1 MMMGDLALQAEGLY
15 KRYGG
20 RAVVQDVSLRV
31 EPGAVVGLLGP
42 NGAGKTTTF
51 HLITGL
57 AWPDAG
63 FILLGP
69 REITRYP
76 FHKRARLGL
85 NYLPQEPSVFRKLT
99 VWENVWVVL
108 EARPRSR
115 ARRRE
120 IAHEVLEK
128 LGIRHLSQQRAD
140 TLSAGERRRVEI
152 ARALAASPRFLLLDE
167 PFTGID
173 PVTIEEL
180 QEIILALKAEGLG
193 VVITDHNVRETLRVT
208 DYVYLIQ
215 NGRVFWEGPPERITE
230 NPLARKFY
238 LGERFRL

>member
-1 MMMGDLALQAEGLY
+1 MGDFTLRAEGLR
-15 KRYGG
+15 KRYG
-20 RAVVQDVSLRV
+20 RHTVVDGVSLRV
-31 EPGAVVGLLGP
+31 EPGTVIGLLGP

-57 AWPDAG
+57 ARPDAG
-63 FILLGP
+63 SIVLGP

-76 FHKRARLGL
+76 FHQRARLGIH
-85 NYLPQEPSVFRKLT
+85 YLPQEPSVFRKLT

-108 EARPRSR
+108 EARRLPPE
-115 ARRRE
+115 RRRE
-120 IAHEVLEK
+120 IAREALEK
-128 LGIRHLSQQRAD
+128 LGIQHLTHQRAD

-152 ARALAASPRFLLLDE
+152 ARALAASPQFLLLDE

-173 PVTIEEL
+173 PLTIEEL
-180 QEIILALKAEGLG
+180 QGIIQALQAEGLG
-193 VVITDHNVRETLRVT
+193 IVITDHNVRETLRVT

-215 NGRVFWEGPPERITE
+215 GGRVFWEGPPEGITE

-238 LGERFRL
+238 LGERFQL

>member
-1 MMMGDLALQAEGLY
+1 MGDRTLKAEGLY
-15 KRYGG
+15 KRYGS
-20 RAVVQDVSLRV
+20 RTVVEDVSLCV

-57 AWPDAG
+57 AWADAG
-63 FILLGP
+63 SIVLGEK
-69 REITRYP
+69 EITRYP

-108 EARPRSR
+108 EARRLPK

-128 LGIRHLSQQRAD
+128 LGIHPLAGRRAD

-152 ARALAASPRFLLLDE
+152 ARALAASPQFLLLDE

-173 PVTIEEL
+173 PITIEEL
-180 QEIILALKAEGLG
+180 QGIILALKGEGLG

-215 NGRVFWEGPPERITE
+215 NGRVFWEGPPEEITE